1 MAREK
6 KCKNNRYEKVCASSY
21 TIKTKR
27 IDYIQSKDQP
37 KKKKRSSYSMNNFN
51 VRLSSLNNILKCKL
65 SMHRLTIEFQ
75 FKTMQFTPV
84 IVGHIQAL
92 EYIKQ

>member
-1 MAREK
+1 MKKYVQVVTQLKQREEITF
-6 KCKNNRYEKVCASSY
+6 NQ
-21 TIKTKR
+21 KTN
-27 IDYIQSKDQP
+27 Q

>member
-1 MAREK
+1 MKKYVQVVTQLKQREEITF
-6 KCKNNRYEKVCASSY
+6 NQ
-21 TIKTKR
+21 KTNQK
-27 IDYIQSKDQP
+27 
-37 KKKKRSSYSMNNFN
+37 KKKKRSFYSMNNFN

>member
-27 IDYIQSKDQP
+27 RDYIQSKDQP
-37 KKKKRSSYSMNNFN
+37 KKKKKKDH
-51 VRLSSLNNILKCKL
+51 L
-65 SMHRLTIEFQ
+65 
-75 FKTMQFTPV
+75 
-84 IVGHIQAL
+84 IQ
-92 EYIKQ
+92 

>member
-1 MAREK
+1 
-6 KCKNNRYEKVCASSY
+6 
-21 TIKTKR
+21 
-27 IDYIQSKDQP
+27 
-37 KKKKRSSYSMNNFN
+37 MNNVN

-75 FKTMQFTPV
+75 FKTMQFKPV